1 MLNYKTI
8 NKDFTNELIKN
19 NYIKFI
25 NSLKKDNVELH
36 SFTLIH
42 NEKLLLEKYSE
53 YQSASDLHQMYSITK
68 NLTSIA
74 IGILITQNKINL
86 VDKIS
91 SYFKDKI
98 NEHTSPEILDMK
110 IEDLLSMR
118 TCYNTTT
125 YKKDLTKDWLES
137 FFTSPIDHK
146 SGTIFS
152 YDTSA
157 SHTLCALVERITNQK
172 LLDFLNQNLNQYF
185 TFSKNS
191 FIKQDPFGNTMGGT
205 GFNCTTKDLINLAL
219 FLYQEGKGVLSNI
232 YFKEATSKKVE
243 TTNRAQFEFES
254 YGYGYQFW
262 KTINNG
268 YFCYGMDGQLIIII
282 PQLRFIAITTANT
295 KNIQILFDNIFKY
308 FLYPL
313 STS

>member
-8 NKDFTNELIKN
+8 KKDFNNELIKN

-25 NSLKKDNVELH
+25 NSLNEKNVELH
-36 SFTLIH
+36 SFALIH
-42 NEKLLLEKYSE
+42 DEKLFLEEYTE
-53 YQSASDLHQMYSITK
+53 YQAPTDLHQMYSITK

-86 VDKIS
+86 DDKIS

-98 NEHTSPEILDMK
+98 NKHTSPEILDMK

-118 TCYNTTT
+118 TCYNKTT
-125 YKKDLTKDWLES
+125 YKRDLTKDWIES

-146 SGTIFS
+146 SGTIFN

-157 SHTLCALVERITNQK
+157 SHTLCALVERLTNQR
-172 LLDFLNQNLNQYF
+172 LLDFLSQNLRQYF

-191 FIKQDPFGNTMGGT
+191 YIKQDPFGNTMGGT

-219 FLYQEGKGVLSNI
+219 FLYQKGEGVLSST
-232 YFKEATSKKVE
+232 YFLQATSKKVE
-243 TTNRAQFEFES
+243 TSNRSKFEFES

-262 KTINNG
+262 KTIYDG
-268 YFCYGMDGQLIIII
+268 FFCYGMDGQLIIII
-282 PQLRFIAITTANT
+282 PKFKFIAITTSST
-295 KNIQILFDNIFKY
+295 KNIQALFDNIFKY

-313 STS
+313 SIS

>member
-8 NKDFTNELIKN
+8 KKNFTNELINN
-19 NYIKFI
+19 NYIKFVEA
-25 NSLKKDNVELH
+25 LKDNNVELH
-36 SFTLIH
+36 SFAIIH
-42 NEKLLLEKYSE
+42 NNNLLLEEYSK
-53 YQSASDLHQMYSITK
+53 YQSSSDLHPMYSITK

-74 IGILITQNKINL
+74 IGILITQNKIKL
-86 VDKIS
+86 DDKIS
-91 SYFKDKI
+91 SYFKDKL
-98 NEHTSPEILDMK
+98 NEQTSSEILDMK

-118 TCYNTTT
+118 TCFKSTT
-125 YKKDLTKDWLES
+125 YKRDLTKDWIKS

-146 SGTIFS
+146 SGTVFN

-172 LLDFLNQNLNQYF
+172 LLDFLNQNLTDYF
-185 TFSKNS
+185 SFSQKS

-205 GFNCTTKDLINLAL
+205 GFNCTTKDLINFAL
-219 FLYQEGKGVLSNI
+219 FLYQEGYGVLSKT
-232 YFKEATSKKVE
+232 YFKQATSNIVS
-243 TTNRAQFEFES
+243 TTNRARFEFES

-268 YFCYGMDGQLIIII
+268 YFCYGLDGQLIIII
-282 PQLRFIAITTANT
+282 PNSKFIAITTSST
-295 KNIQILFDNIFKY
+295 KNIQALFDNIFKY